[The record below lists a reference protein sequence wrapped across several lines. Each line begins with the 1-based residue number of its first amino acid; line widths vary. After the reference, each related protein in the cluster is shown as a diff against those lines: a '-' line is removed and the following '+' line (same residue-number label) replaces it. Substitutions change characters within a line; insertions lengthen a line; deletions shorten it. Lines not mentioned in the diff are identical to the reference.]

1 MRIHN
6 KFMTGVAALA
16 VVGATSSIA
25 LVGGVGIAGASGP
38 SHHSVTGALGREC
51 YGLDEAAADAGLT
64 ATQTLA
70 VAQAMETYMSTHWS
84 SLSASSPVT
93 MMSSNGAMSSI
104 LSTLVTNGV
113 LSQSQATSFVS
124 DMRSHSMMGAWGN
137 HGSMMRGY
145 DGSGGGFD
153 GAGGMMG

>member
-64 ATQTLA
+64 ATQTDA
-70 VAQAMETYMSTHWS
+70 VTQAMATATRYAADSPLLATHS
-84 SLSASSPVT
+84 
-93 MMSSNGAMSSI
+93 
-104 LSTLVTNGV
+104 
-113 LSQSQATSFVS
+113 
-124 DMRSHSMMGAWGN
+124 
-137 HGSMMRGY
+137 
-145 DGSGGGFD
+145 
-153 GAGGMMG
+153 

>member
-1 MRIHN
+1 MRNHS
-6 KFMTGVAALA
+6 KFMTGIAALA
-16 VVGATSSIA
+16 VVGAASSIA

-38 SHHSVTGALGREC
+38 SHHSATGALGREC

-64 ATQTLA
+64 ATQTVA
-70 VAQAMETYMSTHWS
+70 VTQAMETYMSTHWS

-113 LSQSQATSFVS
+113 LSQSQATSIVS

-137 HGSMMRGY
+137 HGSMMSGY
-145 DGSGGGFD
+145 GGSGGGFD
-153 GAGGMMG
+153 GAGAMMG